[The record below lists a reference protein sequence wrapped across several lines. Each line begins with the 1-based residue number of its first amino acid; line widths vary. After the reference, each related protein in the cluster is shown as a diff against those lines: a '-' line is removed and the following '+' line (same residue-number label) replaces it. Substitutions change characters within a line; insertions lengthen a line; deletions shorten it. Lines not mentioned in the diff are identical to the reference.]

1 MGTGDCNIRGEFWIR
16 HFDGKRLELFGY
28 WRSASHIFLGWYDQ
42 RSLSLS
48 INRKGVSRIN
58 SRILHHDDGFGIH
71 ASRKRSS
78 GYFRREKHLA
88 VYVLDDHRALPP
100 AMSPTMEGIIAV
112 GGRITSSRIHEG
124 YLKGIFPW
132 TDSDEFVMWYAPDD
146 RMVLFP
152 GNLKIRK
159 STRQLLNQQNFSITV
174 DQCFQRV
181 IESCRDAYRP
191 GQDGTWITPDCL
203 NSFLELHTDGVS
215 HSVEVWEGNQLVGG
229 LFGSIIGK
237 MFYGESMFSARP
249 NASKIGFIL
258 WASKLFELGI
268 ELIDCQVYND
278 YLASFG
284 AEEIPRFEFV
294 QMNARYSVLDKID
307 VDWKNIRLEWE
318 GKL

>member
-1 MGTGDCNIRGEFWIR
+1 
-16 HFDGKRLELFGY
+16 
-28 WRSASHIFLGWYDQ
+28 
-42 RSLSLS
+42 
-48 INRKGVSRIN
+48 
-58 SRILHHDDGFGIH
+58 
-71 ASRKRSS
+71 
-78 GYFRREKHLA
+78 
-88 VYVLDDHRALPP
+88 
-100 AMSPTMEGIIAV
+100 MSPTMEGIIAV